1 MIPWSRVAVDREDFW
16 RWPGGA
22 AHPRAR
28 FQEWQHFVVFGDGID
43 LIVNFS
49 VRVPA
54 GGVAPDEA
62 RLVVLARDDRWW
74 GFIDEVDPGAVIAG
88 ADGREVRFPQ
98 GRTSVQADGYRV
110 QVSSP
115 EHDVALDLT
124 LRPAALPM
132 VVRRSEITPG
142 RRLDWVVVPRL
153 TVEGTARAGD
163 RTRAL
168 DGATAYHDHNWGCFD
183 WGDDYTWEWGALLA
197 EGDGAPLSVLY
208 SAGMNRAR
216 TRLHYEYA
224 VVWQGAET
232 ALSASGPDVVTR
244 WSDRHAA
251 PASLRLPGVM
261 ALLRPRRDRDLP
273 GSVTVEARNGPDRV
287 EARFGVESSAEII
300 IPSDGDPLGSLG
312 LHECVGAAEIDAVL
326 GGRPVRQ
333 KGRGVFEFVRG

>member
-22 AHPRAR
+22 PAGGAR
-28 FQEWQHFVVFGDGID
+28 FQEWQHFVVFGDGVD

-54 GGVAPDEA
+54 GGATPDEA
-62 RLVVLARDDRWW
+62 RLVVLGRSDRWW
-74 GFIDEVDPGAVIAG
+74 GFIDEVDPRAVTADG
-88 ADGREVRFPQ
+88 DGREVRFPH
-98 GRTSVQADGYRV
+98 GRMSVHADGYRV
-110 QVSSP
+110 QLRSA
-115 EHDVALDLT
+115 EHDLDLDLT

-153 TVEGTARAGD
+153 TVEGTVNAGGG
-163 RTRAL
+163 AVCL
-168 DGATAYHDHNWGCFD
+168 DGASAYHDHNWGCFD
-183 WGDDYTWEWGALLA
+183 WGDDYTWEWGALLG

-232 ALSASGPDVVTR
+232 ALSASGPDVTTR
-244 WSDRHAA
+244 WSERHAA
-251 PASLRLPGVM
+251 PPSLRLPGVM
-261 ALLRPRRDRDLP
+261 SLLRPRRDRDLP
-273 GSVTVEARNGPDRV
+273 GAVTVAARNGPDRV
-287 EARFGVESSAEII
+287 EARFALESSAEII
-300 IPSDGDPLGSLG
+300 IPSDGDPLGSLA
-312 LHECVGAAEIDAVL
+312 LHECVGPVDIDAVL
-326 GGRPVRQ
+326 GGREIRQ